1 MILINMAA
9 CSPSF
14 QAAFEAV
21 KGGQVV
27 RRASWINGLSLRVL
41 KDGRVAVF
49 QGDVIRS
56 PQWAGPSS
64 SESDATDWI
73 VEPLSAVA

>member
-1 MILINMAA
+1 MNLINMAA

-21 KGGQVV
+21 KGGRVV
-27 RRASWINGLSLRVL
+27 RRASWTKGLGLRLL
-41 KDGRVAVF
+41 KDGRIAVYH
-49 QGDVIRS
+49 GDVIRS

-64 SESDATDWI
+64 SESEATDWI
-73 VEPLSAVA
+73 VEPISAVA